1 LWIVFFS
8 VGLKSEAEEKMLG
21 KKANRTQLKP
31 GGQCQDFYSLSC
43 FHTIHRVALPAVRE
57 AVQPMKCGVRE
68 RDGFCSCRALLEH
81 TSSGWQFDGA
91 GLASC
96 IGQDHYVETGL

>member
-1 LWIVFFS
+1 MVYGLWIVFFS
-8 VGLKSEAEEKMLG
+8 VGLKSEAEEKMSEQHA
-21 KKANRTQLKP
+21 KLKP
-31 GGQCQDFYSLSC
+31 GGPRLEFSC
-43 FHTIHRVALPAVRE
+43 APHYPSRRLPAVRE